1 MPRDLSDVLHY
12 FLPELER
19 TPDAGSGVG
28 SGSGR
33 LGGAR
38 IARTTGSAGTSVAA
52 GADRA
57 ANARRRVTRPGEAPA
72 PAPPPPL
79 SVLCVPIGER
89 DLVHAAFTW
98 SLAVETA
105 RQGGSVALVA
115 PEEDRY
121 TPLWSGPRAG
131 TSEPDLV
138 YCRAEALA
146 DLRQTAADLAVERSR
161 SARQG
166 GIVFTRIP
174 PRWLDEGGDRRD
186 AIRWILMF
194 SSPRRED
201 ATATFERIE
210 RMVKDR
216 PGLEIG
222 ITIHGVR
229 RIAEARD
236 AFDELA
242 RRCEERLGLAL
253 ASYGLLTDDLDIYR
267 AIAAGRSIG
276 ETHPDSPAARALADV
291 ARLIYE
297 DARSR
302 VLG

>member
-19 TPDAGSGVG
+19 TPDSPAGVD
-28 SGSGR
+28 SGR
-33 LGGAR
+33 GRLAGDRASGTAGAR
-38 IARTTGSAGTSVAA
+38 GVATTTASV
-52 GADRA
+52 RA
-57 ANARRRVTRPGEAPA
+57 ASARRRVPWPGEAPA
-72 PAPPPPL
+72 TPPPPL

-105 RQGGSVALVA
+105 RQGGSVVVVA
-115 PEEDRY
+115 PEDDRHS
-121 TPLWSGPRAG
+121 PLWSGPPSGAP
-131 TSEPDLV
+131 EPELV
-138 YCRAEALA
+138 YCRADSLA
-146 DLRQTAADLAVERSR
+146 DLRQTAMDLAAERSR

-186 AIRWILMF
+186 SIRWILMF

-210 RMVKDR
+210 RLVKDR

-222 ITIHGVR
+222 VTIHGVR
-229 RIAEARD
+229 RIAEARE

-267 AIAAGRSIG
+267 SIAAGRSIG